1 MKRLMLTFISL
12 CLFAGIFAQDNKTTV
27 TVYYFHGAY
36 RCATCKAIE
45 ANSKATVEKFF
56 PADMKAGKVKF
67 EVVDVSQD
75 ANLKLAEKYEATG
88 SALWVTR
95 MTGGKETRNDM
106 TDFAFSFARSNPEK
120 FEEGLKK
127 KIEENLKP

>member
-1 MKRLMLTFISL
+1 MKKYMFILAFVAAAISL
-12 CLFAGIFAQDNKTTV
+12 AAQTQQTTV

-36 RCATCKAIE
+36 RCPTCKAIE
-45 ANSKATVEKFF
+45 ANSKATVEKYF
-56 PADMKAGKVKF
+56 PAEVKSGKVKF
-67 EVVDVSQD
+67 EVVDVSQE
-75 ANLKLAEKYEATG
+75 ANRQIAEKYEAAG

-95 MTGGKETRNDM
+95 TAGGKEIRNDM
-106 TDFAFSFARSNPEK
+106 TDFAFSNIKTDLPK